1 MAEHTIEYVIR
12 LTAPQ
17 KWNENSFGIVCR
29 VLNKESQPA
38 RLAASTMAENWTK
51 NGEPVHFETEIRMV
65 TK

>member
-1 MAEHTIEYVIR
+1 MSEHTIEYVIK

-29 VLNKESQPA
+29 VLNQESQPV
-38 RLAASTMAENWTK
+38 RLAASRLAEEWTK
-51 NGEPVHFETEIRMV
+51 HGEPVHMEVEIRMV